1 MNIYLDTQKR
11 SKLSDF
17 FLSISQT
24 HSCLL
29 KEALKATKFTL
40 ADRQKCTYLTVN
52 KSGKYIILQVG
63 TVMKNVIIST
73 AVKSRS
79 IVKFYIL
86 GWLLAFLTFIIW
98 IFENQVF
105 NVSSICFRYHQI
117 YTNKQTNKHTNKN
130 NHNLQRVSRDFIKSK
145 IKHSRSIYQLIKFL
159 QTFTTSS
166 FFHSKFP
173 QLTPSLKLPKQMSSK
188 LKKKLEKIYD

>member
-1 MNIYLDTQKR
+1 MFQAFALDTIR
-11 SKLSDF
+11 F
-17 FLSISQT
+17 
-24 HSCLL
+24 
-29 KEALKATKFTL
+29 
-40 ADRQKCTYLTVN
+40 
-52 KSGKYIILQVG
+52 IL
-63 TVMKNVIIST
+63 
-73 AVKSRS
+73 
-79 IVKFYIL
+79 
-86 GWLLAFLTFIIW
+86 
-98 IFENQVF
+98 
-105 NVSSICFRYHQI
+105 
-117 YTNKQTNKHTNKN
+117 TNKQTNKHTNKN